1 MWNADVTT
9 LQQQQQKKAQKIW
22 EAVQSTSKWLF
33 CQTKAFYLKP
43 SFSTEGKKSHL
54 SWKII
59 QIHYEL
65 IKPLC
70 IQLNTQPLHFYH
82 HQKDHSA
89 TPCMGRSLWF
99 RASSKIF
106 ANSYGA
112 WPPVSLC
119 LKAHYKK
126 EAKS

>member
-9 LQQQQQKKAQKIW
+9 LQQQQKK
-22 EAVQSTSKWLF
+22 STEDLGSSPKYFKVTF
-33 CQTKAFYLKP
+33 CQTKAFYLKT

>member
-1 MWNADVTT
+1 MLMSLYCKKKKKKSTEDLGSSPKYFKVT
-9 LQQQQQKKAQKIW
+9 
-22 EAVQSTSKWLF
+22 F

-65 IKPLC
+65 IKTLC
-70 IQLNTQPLHFYH
+70 IQLNIQPLHFYH

>member
-1 MWNADVTT
+1 MKCWCHYIATTTTKKSTEDLGSSPKYFKVT
-9 LQQQQQKKAQKIW
+9 
-22 EAVQSTSKWLF
+22 F
-33 CQTKAFYLKP
+33 CQTKAFYLKT

>member
-1 MWNADVTT
+1 MKCWCHYIATTTTKKSTEDLGSSPKYFKVT
-9 LQQQQQKKAQKIW
+9 
-22 EAVQSTSKWLF
+22 F
-33 CQTKAFYLKP
+33 CQTKAFYLKT

-106 ANSYGA
+106 AYSYGA

>member
-1 MWNADVTT
+1 MKCWCHYIATTTTKKSTEDLGSSPKYFKVT
-9 LQQQQQKKAQKIW
+9 
-22 EAVQSTSKWLF
+22 F
-33 CQTKAFYLKP
+33 CQTKAFYLKT

-65 IKPLC
+65 IKLLC

>member
-1 MWNADVTT
+1 MKCWCHYIATTTTKKSTEDLGSSPKYFKVT
-9 LQQQQQKKAQKIW
+9 
-22 EAVQSTSKWLF
+22 F

>member
-1 MWNADVTT
+1 MLMSLHCKKKKKKSTEDLGSSPKYFKVT
-9 LQQQQQKKAQKIW
+9 
-22 EAVQSTSKWLF
+22 F

-70 IQLNTQPLHFYH
+70 IQLNIQPLHFYH